1 MAFPNL
7 SADARDDPVASAPVK
22 HWRLT
27 VVTGWVMGTEAW
39 IWMGAWALVMVLVV
53 WLLVRE
59 PHHETPLDP
68 SEILRDRYARGE
80 ISEEEFRR
88 AMATLDSEPPVAPTP
103 GARHNATH
111 HTHQGQGA
119 RHD

>member
-1 MAFPNL
+1 M
-7 SADARDDPVASAPVK
+7 S
-22 HWRLT
+22 
-27 VVTGWVMGTEAW
+27 GWTMGTEAW

-59 PHHETPLDP
+59 PHREADEGPRA
-68 SEILRDRYARGE
+68 ILRERFARGQ

-88 AMATLDSEPPVAPTP
+88 AAAALDAAPPPAHGDDIRPLSPHSSHP
-103 GARHNATH
+103 GPE
-111 HTHQGQGA
+111 A